1 MATATAKK
9 SVPSTKKIVVTGD
22 EVNPTM
28 LGQFCEVVGSS
39 LDSERQV
46 WLNGWDLMF
55 RNIVSV
61 RGMQATLEK
70 VINEKGN
77 LPTLTVSSVQYW
89 GKAFELYQLKGGDK
103 KTLKQLFQ
111 LAREA
116 SAFVNATN
124 KGKDKK
130 EAKTFADLI
139 TGKSIESVRNEVPTQ
154 GEAKKTR
161 KPSTDKNT
169 KYTEKSSDSVHIN
182 NLIKALD
189 KRLKSGK
196 GKENKYDLKVLE
208 ALAETIN
215 DIICAD
221 EEIEAVA

>member
-1 MATATAKK
+1 MATTTSKK
-9 SVPSTKKIVVTGD
+9 AVSSNKKMIVTGD

-28 LGQFCEVVGSS
+28 LGQLCEVVGSS
-39 LDSERQV
+39 LDRERQV
-46 WLNGWDLMF
+46 WLDGCALMY

-70 VINEKGN
+70 VITEKGN
-77 LPTLTVSSVQYW
+77 LPTLTTSSVQYW
-89 GKAFELYQLKGGDK
+89 GKAFELSQLKGGNK

-111 LAREA
+111 LARET

-130 EAKTFADLI
+130 ETKTFSEMI
-139 TGKSIESVRNEVPTQ
+139 EGKSIESVREEVPTQ
-154 GEAKKTR
+154 GAVKKR

-169 KYTEKSSDSVHIN
+169 KFTEKSVHIDD
-182 NLIKALD
+182 LIKALD

-196 GKENKYDLKVLE
+196 GKENKFDMKVLE
-208 ALAETIN
+208 ALSETIN
-215 DIICAD
+215 DIIFED
-221 EEIEAVA
+221 VQAVA